1 MSIKKRPFSEP
12 IKIISCFRPEIL
24 FHEIEVQELRI
35 GHIHE
40 SYLIQYS
47 GIPTWVLQKINTQVF
62 SKPERVE
69 KNHQALIQLFKKESI
84 ETLRIQLP
92 EVVPYSAESLYYWDA
107 DHQPWRLYTFYD
119 EHVCYEY
126 CPSLEIAHNAGR
138 AFGRFS
144 KVLNQR
150 DANQRIKLEHK
161 NDLMIEKNLQE
172 NSLHTKTNLTT
183 EEFKPTLEAFH
194 SIQHR
199 AHQHHTAWAK
209 YHGPLHMSTQQE
221 SQKLRFDLV
230 AWNINIEKY
239 LPIFLSMENT
249 LSSENGGSFAQLSHN
264 DAKLSNLLIH
274 PKNKSTIVLDLDTV
288 MPGSLL
294 FDLGD
299 GLRSIA
305 TSTKEDELDLME
317 VRMNW
322 VYYQQYQDSF
332 LSEVSSLITEV
343 DRRYIH
349 LACSYMTF
357 IMGLRFYTDYLNG
370 NLYYSCNYPEHNLV
384 RARNQFHLFH
394 QIIEEING

>member
-1 MSIKKRPFSEP
+1 MSIKKKSSSEL
-12 IKIISCFRPEIL
+12 IHKVHSFIPEIL
-24 FHEIEVQELRI
+24 VDELEAQQLGL

-40 SYLIQYS
+40 SYLIQQS
-47 GIPTWVLQKINTQVF
+47 GTPTWILQRINTQVF
-62 SKPERVE
+62 TKPEQVE
-69 KNHQALIQLFKKESI
+69 KNHQALIQIFKKESI
-84 ETLRIQLP
+84 ETLGIQLP

-138 AFGRFS
+138 AFGRFL
-144 KVLNQR
+144 KVLNQQ

-161 NDLMIEKNLQE
+161 HDLMIEKYLQK
-172 NSLHTKTNLTT
+172 NSLHTKANLTT
-183 EEFKPTLEAFH
+183 EVFKPTLEAFH
-194 SIQHR
+194 SIHQR
-199 AHQHHTAWAK
+199 AHQHHAAWAK
-209 YHGPLHMSTQQE
+209 YHGPLHLSTQQE

-239 LPIFLSMENT
+239 LPIFLSMENA

-264 DAKLSNLLIH
+264 DAKLSNLLIC
-274 PKNKSTIVLDLDTV
+274 PKNKSAIILDLDTV

-305 TSTKEDELDLME
+305 TSTKEDELDLMK

-322 VYYQQYQDSF
+322 VYYQQYQESF

-357 IMGLRFYTDYLNG
+357 IMGLRFYTDFLNG

-394 QIIEEING
+394 QMMEETNG

>member
-1 MSIKKRPFSEP
+1 MSIKKKSSSEL
-12 IKIISCFRPEIL
+12 IHKVHSFIPEIL
-24 FHEIEVQELRI
+24 IDELEAQQLGL

-40 SYLIQYS
+40 SYLIEQS
-47 GIPTWVLQKINTQVF
+47 GTPTWILQRINTQVF
-62 SKPERVE
+62 TKPEQVE

-138 AFGRFS
+138 AFGRFL

-161 NDLMIEKNLQE
+161 HDLMIEKYLQK
-172 NSLHTKTNLTT
+172 NSLHTKANLTT
-183 EEFKPTLEAFH
+183 EVFKPTLEAFH
-194 SIQHR
+194 SIHQR
-199 AHQHHTAWAK
+199 AHQHHAAWAK
-209 YHGPLHMSTQQE
+209 YHGPLHLSTQQE
-221 SQKLRFDLV
+221 SQDLRFDLV

-239 LPIFLSMENT
+239 LPIFLSMENA

-264 DAKLSNLLIH
+264 DAKLSNLLIC
-274 PKNKSTIVLDLDTV
+274 PKNKSAIILDLDTV

-299 GLRSIA
+299 GLRSIT
-305 TSTKEDELDLME
+305 TSAKEDELDLMK

-322 VYYQQYQDSF
+322 VYYQQYQESF

-357 IMGLRFYTDYLNG
+357 IMGLRFYTDFLNG

-394 QIIEEING
+394 QMMEETNG

>member
-1 MSIKKRPFSEP
+1 MSIKKKSSSEL
-12 IKIISCFRPEIL
+12 IHKVHSFIPEIL
-24 FHEIEVQELRI
+24 VDELEVQQLGL

-40 SYLIQYS
+40 SYLIQQS
-47 GIPTWVLQKINTQVF
+47 GTPTWILQRINTQVF
-62 SKPERVE
+62 TKPEQVE

-92 EVVPYSAESLYYWDA
+92 EVVPYSSESLYYWDA

-138 AFGRFS
+138 AFGRFL

-161 NDLMIEKNLQE
+161 HDLMIEKYLQE
-172 NSLHTKTNLTT
+172 NSLHTKINLTT
-183 EEFKPTLEAFH
+183 EVFKPTLEAFH
-194 SIQHR
+194 SIHQR
-199 AHQHHTAWAK
+199 AHQHHAAWEK
-209 YHGPLHMSTQQE
+209 YHGPLHLSTQQQ

-239 LPIFLSMENT
+239 LPIFLSMENA
-249 LSSENGGSFAQLSHN
+249 LSSENGGSFTQLSHN
-264 DAKLSNLLIH
+264 DAKLSNLLIC
-274 PKNKSTIVLDLDTV
+274 PKNKSAIILDLDTV

-305 TSTKEDELDLME
+305 TSTKEDELDLMK

-322 VYYQQYQDSF
+322 VYYQQYQESF

-343 DRRYIH
+343 ERRYIH

-357 IMGLRFYTDYLNG
+357 IMGLRFYTDFLNG

-394 QIIEEING
+394 QMMEETNC

>member
-1 MSIKKRPFSEP
+1 MSIKKKSSSEL
-12 IKIISCFRPEIL
+12 IHKVHSFIPEIL
-24 FHEIEVQELRI
+24 VDELEVQQLGL

-40 SYLIQYS
+40 SYLIQQS
-47 GIPTWVLQKINTQVF
+47 GTPTWILQRINTQVF
-62 SKPERVE
+62 TKPEQVE
-69 KNHQALIQLFKKESI
+69 KNHQALIQIFKKELI
-84 ETLRIQLP
+84 ETLGIQLP

-161 NDLMIEKNLQE
+161 HDLMIKEYLQK

-183 EEFKPTLEAFH
+183 EVFKPTLKAFH
-194 SIQHR
+194 SIHHR
-199 AHQHHTAWAK
+199 AHQHHAAWAK
-209 YHGPLHMSTQQE
+209 YHGPLHLSTQQE
-221 SQKLRFDLV
+221 SQDMRFDLV

-239 LPIFLSMENT
+239 LPIFLSMENA

-264 DAKLSNLLIH
+264 DAKLSNLLIC
-274 PKNKSTIVLDLDTV
+274 PKNKSAIILDLDTV

-299 GLRSIA
+299 GLRSIT
-305 TSTKEDELDLME
+305 TSAKEDELDLMK

-322 VYYQQYQDSF
+322 VYYQQYQESF

-357 IMGLRFYTDYLNG
+357 IMGLRFYTDFLNG

-394 QIIEEING
+394 QMMEETNC

>member
-1 MSIKKRPFSEP
+1 MSIKKKSSSEL
-12 IKIISCFRPEIL
+12 IHKVHSFIPEIL
-24 FHEIEVQELRI
+24 VDELEAQQLGL

-40 SYLIQYS
+40 SYLIQQS
-47 GIPTWVLQKINTQVF
+47 GTPTWILQRINTQVF
-62 SKPERVE
+62 TKPEQVE
-69 KNHQALIQLFKKESI
+69 KNHQALIQIFKKESI
-84 ETLRIQLP
+84 ETLGIQLP

-138 AFGRFS
+138 AFGRFL
-144 KVLNQR
+144 KVLNQQ

-161 NDLMIEKNLQE
+161 HDLMIEKYLQK
-172 NSLHTKTNLTT
+172 NSLHTKANLIT
-183 EEFKPTLEAFH
+183 EVFKPTLEAFH
-194 SIQHR
+194 SIHQR
-199 AHQHHTAWAK
+199 AHQNHEAWAK
-209 YHGPLHMSTQQE
+209 YHGPLHLSTQQE

-239 LPIFLSMENT
+239 LPIFLSMENA

-264 DAKLSNLLIH
+264 DAKLSNLLIC
-274 PKNKSTIVLDLDTV
+274 PKNKSAIILDLDTV

-305 TSTKEDELDLME
+305 TSTKEDELDLMK

-322 VYYQQYQDSF
+322 VYYQQYQESF

-357 IMGLRFYTDYLNG
+357 IMGLRFYTDFLNG

-394 QIIEEING
+394 QMMEETNG

>member
-1 MSIKKRPFSEP
+1 MSIKKKSSSEL
-12 IKIISCFRPEIL
+12 IHKVHSFIPEIL
-24 FHEIEVQELRI
+24 VDELEAQQLGL

-40 SYLIQYS
+40 SYLIEQS
-47 GIPTWVLQKINTQVF
+47 GTPTWILQRINTQVF
-62 SKPERVE
+62 TKPEQVE

-126 CPSLEIAHNAGR
+126 CPSLEIAHNAGI
-138 AFGRFS
+138 AFGRFL

-161 NDLMIEKNLQE
+161 HDLMIEKYLQK
-172 NSLHTKTNLTT
+172 NSLHTKANLTT
-183 EEFKPTLEAFH
+183 EVFKPTLEAFH
-194 SIQHR
+194 SIHQR
-199 AHQHHTAWAK
+199 AHQHHAAWAK
-209 YHGPLHMSTQQE
+209 YHGPLHLSTQQE
-221 SQKLRFDLV
+221 SQELRFDLV

-239 LPIFLSMENT
+239 LPIFLSMENA

-264 DAKLSNLLIH
+264 DAKLSNLLIC
-274 PKNKSTIVLDLDTV
+274 PKNKSAIILDLDTV

-305 TSTKEDELDLME
+305 TSTKEDELDLMK

-322 VYYQQYQDSF
+322 VYYQQYQESF

-357 IMGLRFYTDYLNG
+357 IMGLRFYTDFLNG

-394 QIIEEING
+394 QMMEETKC